1 MNHPANPSPP
11 DPLSGGRSAFSGAN
25 PRPFVVWLTGVSGAG
40 KSTLASLL
48 KLQLDALG
56 HRTYLLDGD
65 TLREGLN
72 RDLGFS
78 DADRRENIRRTAE
91 VARLMTDAGFIVIAA
106 LISPFADARAQ
117 ARARFAPGTFVEV
130 FVDVALEVAEARD
143 PKGAVRVGVTRNHP
157 AIHRHRLA
165 VRATGVARSTRED
178 GGGEPRR
185 LHGRDHA
192 AIAVVGRARTASIDS
207 PPLRRA
213 RATHRLRLAPQPG
226 RPVIHGSGY
235 TSIPSSSAAFASCAQ
250 AMHAT
255 HKKAGQLPSSCPAFY
270 FNRQKPRLLSARPSS
285 ACCPTAARAR
295 ASTAH
300 RAQPAR
306 RQRRSPPARSRSGT
320 AG

>member
-11 DPLSGGRSAFSGAN
+11 DPLSGGRNAFSGAN

-143 PKGAVRVGVTRNHP
+143 PKGLYVLARRGAIQQFTGIGSPYEQP
-157 AIHRHRLA
+157 ASPEVH
-165 VRATGVARSTRED
+165 V
-178 GGGEPRR
+178 
-185 LHGRDHA
+185 
-192 AIAVVGRARTASIDS
+192 RTAEAS
-207 PPLRRA
+207 PDACVAEIMR
-213 RATHRLRLAPQPG
+213 
-226 RPVIHGSGY
+226 
-235 TSIPSSSAAFASCAQ
+235 
-250 AMHAT
+250 
-255 HKKAGQLPSSCPAFY
+255 QLP
-270 FNRQKPRLLSARPSS
+270 L
-285 ACCPTAARAR
+285 
-295 ASTAH
+295 
-300 RAQPAR
+300 
-306 RQRRSPPARSRSGT
+306 
-320 AG
+320 

>member
-11 DPLSGGRSAFSGAN
+11 DPLSGGCSALSGPN

-143 PKGAVRVGVTRNHP
+143 PKGLYV
-157 AIHRHRLA
+157 LA
-165 VRATGVARSTRED
+165 RRGTIQQFTGIGSPYEQPESPEV
-178 GGGEPRR
+178 
-185 LHGRDHA
+185 H
-192 AIAVVGRARTASIDS
+192 VRTAEAS
-207 PPLRRA
+207 PDACVAEIMR
-213 RATHRLRLAPQPG
+213 
-226 RPVIHGSGY
+226 
-235 TSIPSSSAAFASCAQ
+235 
-250 AMHAT
+250 
-255 HKKAGQLPSSCPAFY
+255 QLP
-270 FNRQKPRLLSARPSS
+270 L
-285 ACCPTAARAR
+285 
-295 ASTAH
+295 
-300 RAQPAR
+300 
-306 RQRRSPPARSRSGT
+306 
-320 AG
+320 

>member
-11 DPLSGGRSAFSGAN
+11 DPLSGGRSAFSDAN

-130 FVDVALEVAEARD
+130 FVNVALEVAEARD
-143 PKGAVRVGVTRNHP
+143 PKGLYV
-157 AIHRHRLA
+157 LA
-165 VRATGVARSTRED
+165 RRGTIQQFTGIGSPYEQPESPEV
-178 GGGEPRR
+178 
-185 LHGRDHA
+185 H
-192 AIAVVGRARTASIDS
+192 VRTAEAS
-207 PPLRRA
+207 PDDCVAEIMR
-213 RATHRLRLAPQPG
+213 
-226 RPVIHGSGY
+226 
-235 TSIPSSSAAFASCAQ
+235 
-250 AMHAT
+250 
-255 HKKAGQLPSSCPAFY
+255 QLP
-270 FNRQKPRLLSARPSS
+270 L
-285 ACCPTAARAR
+285 
-295 ASTAH
+295 
-300 RAQPAR
+300 
-306 RQRRSPPARSRSGT
+306 
-320 AG
+320 

>member
-130 FVDVALEVAEARD
+130 FVNVALEVAEARD
-143 PKGAVRVGVTRNHP
+143 PKGLYV
-157 AIHRHRLA
+157 LA
-165 VRATGVARSTRED
+165 RRGTIQQFTGIGSPYEQPESPEV
-178 GGGEPRR
+178 
-185 LHGRDHA
+185 H
-192 AIAVVGRARTASIDS
+192 VRTAEAS
-207 PPLRRA
+207 PDDCVAEIMR
-213 RATHRLRLAPQPG
+213 
-226 RPVIHGSGY
+226 
-235 TSIPSSSAAFASCAQ
+235 
-250 AMHAT
+250 
-255 HKKAGQLPSSCPAFY
+255 QLP
-270 FNRQKPRLLSARPSS
+270 L
-285 ACCPTAARAR
+285 
-295 ASTAH
+295 
-300 RAQPAR
+300 
-306 RQRRSPPARSRSGT
+306 
-320 AG
+320 